1 MNEGPENDQY
11 HRSYFLDQKKKRK
24 KILNASFYFELRQTK
39 IQASATSEVNIA

>member
-1 MNEGPENDQY
+1 MKVLKMINITEVI
-11 HRSYFLDQKKKRK
+11 FLIKKKKRK

>member
-1 MNEGPENDQY
+1 MKVLKMINITEVI
-11 HRSYFLDQKKKRK
+11 FLIKKKRK